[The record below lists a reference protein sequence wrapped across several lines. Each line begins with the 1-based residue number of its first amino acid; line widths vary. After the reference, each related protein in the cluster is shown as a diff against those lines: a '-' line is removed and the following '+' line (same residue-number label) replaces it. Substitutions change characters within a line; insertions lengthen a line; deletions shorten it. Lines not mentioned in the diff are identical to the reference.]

1 MRYIGKQ
8 QKNLRR
14 NFMKLKKT
22 KVAPIAIMIALIAGN
37 GGVSTAYAA
46 EQQE

>member
-1 MRYIGKQ
+1 
-8 QKNLRR
+8 
-14 NFMKLKKT
+14 MKLKKT